1 MEAGLKNLVS
11 GFEDP
16 SRTPGVQS
24 AAHSP
29 APASGGVL
37 SRYKMRFDSHLKE
50 EYSLQEYLDLCKR
63 EPSAYASAAERML
76 TAIGEPALLDTRS
89 DPRLS
94 RIFSNKVMRVY
105 PAFKD
110 FYGMEETIE
119 QIVSFFKHSAQ
130 ALEERKQILYLLG
143 PPGGG
148 KSSLAEK
155 LKHLMEQMP
164 FYALKDSPVNESPL
178 GLFSPTDDGPSIEA
192 EYGIPRRYLG
202 SIMSPWA
209 VKRLNEFGG
218 DISRFRVVKLRPSI
232 LQQIAIAK
240 TEPGDENNQDI
251 SSLVGKLDIRQLE
264 RFSQDDPDA
273 YSYSGGLCLANQGLL
288 EFVEM
293 FKAPIKVLHP
303 LLTATQEGNYKGT
316 EGFGAIPFDGVIL
329 AHSNESEWQAFRNNK
344 NNEAFLD
351 RIYIVKVPYCLRVS
365 EEVRIYDKLLES
377 SSLSKAPCAPGTLRM
392 MAQFAV
398 LTRLKEPENSSLFSK
413 MRIYDGENLKDVDPK
428 AKSLQEYRDFAGVD
442 EGMSGLSTRFAYKVL
457 SKVFNFDHGEVAANP
472 VHLLYMLE
480 QQIEREQFAPETEK
494 RYLAFIKEHLAR
506 PYADFIG
513 KEIQTAYLESY
524 SEYGQ
529 NVFDRYVS
537 FADFWIQDQ
546 EFRDPNTGEILDRNH
561 LNDELEKIEKPAG
574 IANPKDFRHEIVN
587 FVLRARANNNGNNPS
602 WTSYEKLRGVIE
614 KKMFSTTEDL
624 LPVISFNAK
633 ASIDE
638 QRKHQNFIDR
648 MVEKGYTSKQVRLLV
663 EWYLRVRKSS

>member
-24 AAHSP
+24 AVHSP
-29 APASGGVL
+29 VPASGGVL

-50 EYSLQEYLDLCKR
+50 EYSLQEYLELCKR

-251 SSLVGKLDIRQLE
+251 SSLVG
-264 RFSQDDPDA
+264 
-273 YSYSGGLCLANQGLL
+273 
-288 EFVEM
+288 
-293 FKAPIKVLHP
+293 
-303 LLTATQEGNYKGT
+303 
-316 EGFGAIPFDGVIL
+316 
-329 AHSNESEWQAFRNNK
+329 
-344 NNEAFLD
+344 
-351 RIYIVKVPYCLRVS
+351 
-365 EEVRIYDKLLES
+365 
-377 SSLSKAPCAPGTLRM
+377 
-392 MAQFAV
+392 
-398 LTRLKEPENSSLFSK
+398 
-413 MRIYDGENLKDVDPK
+413 
-428 AKSLQEYRDFAGVD
+428 
-442 EGMSGLSTRFAYKVL
+442 
-457 SKVFNFDHGEVAANP
+457 
-472 VHLLYMLE
+472 
-480 QQIEREQFAPETEK
+480 
-494 RYLAFIKEHLAR
+494 
-506 PYADFIG
+506 
-513 KEIQTAYLESY
+513 
-524 SEYGQ
+524 
-529 NVFDRYVS
+529 
-537 FADFWIQDQ
+537 
-546 EFRDPNTGEILDRNH
+546 
-561 LNDELEKIEKPAG
+561 
-574 IANPKDFRHEIVN
+574 
-587 FVLRARANNNGNNPS
+587 
-602 WTSYEKLRGVIE
+602 
-614 KKMFSTTEDL
+614 
-624 LPVISFNAK
+624 
-633 ASIDE
+633 
-638 QRKHQNFIDR
+638 
-648 MVEKGYTSKQVRLLV
+648 
-663 EWYLRVRKSS
+663 